1 MIRIPTTNI
10 TGEGF
15 KGERVLAITAVALTI
30 LSTLM
35 LIDLT
40 IKQRNHLKL
49 TTDKLKLE
57 TEKLEREKENQDK

>member
-1 MIRIPTTNI
+1 MIRIPTNNVI
-10 TGEGF
+10 GEGF
-15 KGERVLAITAVALTI
+15 KGERALAIAAVALTI

-49 TTDKLKLE
+49 TTDKLKLD
-57 TEKLEREKENQDK
+57 TDKLKLEIENQDK

>member
-1 MIRIPTTNI
+1 MVRIPTNNNI

-15 KGERVLAITAVALTI
+15 KGERALAIAAVVLTI
-30 LSTLM
+30 VSTVM

-49 TTDKLKLE
+49 EVEKL
-57 TEKLEREKENQDK
+57 KLEREKEENKDK